1 MTLGAGVGLVALAF
15 TLSHADAGSAGRDR
29 QRYRIDVPRS
39 RFVVNTTTAGVSSMF
54 GHDHKIEVRGY
65 EGAVTLVAGN
75 IDNATLELVVRADG
89 LHAVEERSEDIT
101 GEIDTALHDHVLES
115 QAFPA
120 ITFSGR
126 AVAASRRDDGA
137 FDVTLTGDLR
147 LHGVRRTVTV
157 PLRLTLE
164 RRQMRASGKLSLR
177 QTDYKIVPFSFA
189 GGTVTVANRV
199 TLSFDIVA
207 YKEPGPPP
215 APR

>member
-1 MTLGAGVGLVALAF
+1 M
-15 TLSHADAGSAGRDR
+15 AGRDR

-39 RFVVNTTTAGVSSMF
+39 RFVVNTTTSGVSSLF
-54 GHDHKIEVRGY
+54 GHDHKIEVRSY
-65 EGAVTLVAGN
+65 EGTVTLVAGS
-75 IDNATLELVVRADG
+75 IENATLELAVRAA

-120 ITFSGR
+120 ITFAGR
-126 AVAASRRDDGA
+126 VVAASRRDDGA
-137 FDVTLTGDLR
+137 FDVKLTGDLR

-157 PLRLTLE
+157 PLRLTLKDDT
-164 RRQMRASGKLSLR
+164 MRASGKLSLR